1 MDPGYYPVGRQ
12 KWRVACPTG
21 LCLFARLISWLIG
34 IVKSCSSG
42 TFQVLILKLRYLVIC
57 PEVFDGFNHFNHTK
71 LKYCQKLCSCREER
85 WQLVSFPFIN
95 GTRDFIGG
103 LKN

>member
-1 MDPGYYPVGRQ
+1 MDPGYYLVGRQ
-12 KWRVACPTG
+12 KCQVACPTG
-21 LCLFARLISWLIG
+21 LCLFARLIG
-34 IVKSCSSG
+34 IVKSSSSG